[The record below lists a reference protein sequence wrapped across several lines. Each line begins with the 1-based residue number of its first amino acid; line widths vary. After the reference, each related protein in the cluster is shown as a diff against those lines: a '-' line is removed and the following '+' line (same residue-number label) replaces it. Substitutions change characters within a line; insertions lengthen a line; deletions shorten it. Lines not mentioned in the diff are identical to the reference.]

1 MWEEENLVDYYD
13 SAYYIIK
20 EVEGGLTFKGIY
32 SGKQKDKTSI
42 NLQIYFV
49 RLYTICVCIY
59 VSCM

>member
-32 SGKQKDKTSI
+32 SGKHKDKISI

-49 RLYTICVCIY
+49 RLYTTCVCIY